1 MVPPNVVARGGAG
14 WCGALV
20 GARPHGA
27 PLLACLP
34 KTVRVAEGV
43 QGVPVTHGFAAVP
56 NLSLVAPPAMPDA
69 RPKLSTPLLDALA
82 RVARW

>member
-1 MVPPNVVARGGAG
+1 MFWPEM
-14 WCGALV
+14 
-20 GARPHGA
+20 
-27 PLLACLP
+27 LP
-34 KTVRVAEGV
+34 RVAGGV

-82 RVARW
+82 RVGAVVTLLIHRLA